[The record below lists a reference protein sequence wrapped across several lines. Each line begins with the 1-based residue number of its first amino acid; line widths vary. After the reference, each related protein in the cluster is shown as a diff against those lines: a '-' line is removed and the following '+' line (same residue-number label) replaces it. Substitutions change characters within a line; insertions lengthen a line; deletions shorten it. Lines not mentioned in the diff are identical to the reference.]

1 MTCLS
6 TALPPAAPC
15 PPSLLQSPAH
25 THSPARF
32 GTCPALS
39 LCHKAAQTAS
49 TSSAA
54 APAPATAP
62 ASAAEGSSHSSP
74 LALHAG
80 GLVVVLPAALV
91 LVVRVP
97 ACSRRGTERQE
108 GCYRGKTAPWIKPAA
123 LGALWMHKKVWVPP
137 RGRGRRAGSQPER
150 PPFSSPR
157 LLEGCLCCSF
167 CRLFREAVLSRG
179 TSDFMSI
186 CKGTHL
192 CLLPA
197 KGQNLGVTQVQ
208 RADTSTPQTLSST
221 HTVWG
226 AAGPF
231 EPNLSLDIPQGLAV
245 TKTVR
250 GAPRGC

>member
-1 MTCLS
+1 MLRHVSCSLSLPQGSTNSKYLLCHGPGPCHGPCLGRGRLL
-6 TALPPAAPC
+6 ARLPP
-15 PPSLLQSPAH
+15 
-25 THSPARF
+25 R
-32 GTCPALS
+32 
-39 LCHKAAQTAS
+39 
-49 TSSAA
+49 SS
-54 APAPATAP
+54 
-62 ASAAEGSSHSSP
+62 
-74 LALHAG
+74 
-80 GLVVVLPAALV
+80 
-91 LVVRVP
+91 RWR
-97 ACSRRGTERQE
+97 SRRGPASCARACCPGASLQQTGNREAGGVLQ
-108 GCYRGKTAPWIKPAA
+108 GKTAPWIKPAA

>member
-1 MTCLS
+1 M
-6 TALPPAAPC
+6 
-15 PPSLLQSPAH
+15 
-25 THSPARF
+25 
-32 GTCPALS
+32 
-39 LCHKAAQTAS
+39 
-49 TSSAA
+49 
-54 APAPATAP
+54 
-62 ASAAEGSSHSSP
+62 
-74 LALHAG
+74 
-80 GLVVVLPAALV
+80 VLPAALV

-108 GCYRGKTAPWIKPAA
+108 GCYRVKAPPRMKPAA
-123 LGALWMHKKVWVPP
+123 LGALWTHRRVWIPP
-137 RGRGRRAGSQPER
+137 CGRGGRAGSQPKR
-150 PPFSSPR
+150 SPFSSPR

-208 RADTSTPQTLSST
+208 RAAASTPQALPST
-221 HTVWG
+221 HPMWE

-245 TKTVR
+245 TKTVQ